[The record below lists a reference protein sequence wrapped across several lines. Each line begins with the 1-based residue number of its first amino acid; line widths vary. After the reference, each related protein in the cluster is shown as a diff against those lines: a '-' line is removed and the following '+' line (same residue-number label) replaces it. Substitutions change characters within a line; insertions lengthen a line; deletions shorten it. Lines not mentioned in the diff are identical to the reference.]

1 MVIKKSKIDQLFEE
15 KFHPYGLPMNKFMA
29 GLKEENF
36 NPFQTKAYN
45 FQDIYDNKK
54 TQYTTRT
61 QIEHLLLQN
70 IKLWDKNDSSILF
83 GNTKTKEEDE
93 DFTWLQ
99 SYKFNHKSST
109 TGPKSWFLFLKRL
122 AVEFNIDYN
131 QVALSQPFREAKYA
145 SPQLALSKKEETD
158 LRKYMN
164 LLHLAMEKTAPIPV
178 INSLI
183 KLGLDFTSPYTR
195 YFDLQTF
202 TDERFVKCLESTPLM
217 QSLVDKGYPE
227 RISVILLENLLK
239 KDTNVLFGE
248 YKTFDF
254 GGNINTAENFFTW
267 FKEQDIKTRNNYGQA
282 IYNIIKDKP
291 LMIPQHLNNEEA
303 TVQDFLGKYSSVVH
317 AIQEK
322 NIISKNLSKQSNK
335 LNNEKRRL

>member
-1 MVIKKSKIDQLFEE
+1 MAIKKSKIEQLFEE
-15 KFHPYGLPMNKFMA
+15 KFRPYGLPMNKFIT
-29 GLKEENF
+29 GLKEEGF
-36 NPFQTKAYN
+36 NPFQTNSYRV
-45 FQDIYDNKK
+45 DDLYDNKK
-54 TQYTTRT
+54 IQYTTRT

-70 IKLWDKNDSSILF
+70 IKLWGKNESNMFFTS
-83 GNTKTKEEDE
+83 TRTKEEEE
-93 DFTWLQ
+93 DSTWLQ
-99 SYKFNHKSST
+99 SYKFDHKSST

-122 AVEFNIDYN
+122 AKEFNIDYN
-131 QVALSQPFREAKYA
+131 NVRLSQPYREAKYA
-145 SPQLALSKKEETD
+145 TPQLALSKKEETD

-164 LLHLAMEKTAPIPV
+164 LLHIAMEKTDPIPV

-183 KLGLDFTSPYTR
+183 ELGLDFTSPYTR
-195 YFDLQTF
+195 YFDINTF
-202 TDERFVKCLESTPLM
+202 TDERVVKCLESTPFM
-217 QSLVDKGYPE
+217 QSLIDNGYPE

-254 GGNINTAENFFTW
+254 GGNINEVKSFFTW
-267 FKEQDIKTRNNYGQA
+267 FKEQDINTRNNYGQA

-291 LMIPQHLNNEEA
+291 LAIPQNLNNEET
-303 TVQDFLGKYSSVVH
+303 TVQEFLGTYSSVVH

>member
-1 MVIKKSKIDQLFEE
+1 MAIKKSKIEQLFEE
-15 KFHPYGLPMNKFMA
+15 KFRPYGLPMNKFMA

-36 NPFQTKAYN
+36 NPFQTKAYS

-70 IKLWDKNDSSILF
+70 IKLWDKNDVHMLF
-83 GNTKTKEEDE
+83 GSTKTKEEEE

-99 SYKFNHKSST
+99 SYKFDHKSST

-131 QVALSQPFREAKYA
+131 KVALSQPFREAKYA
-145 SPQLALSKKEETD
+145 SPQLALSKKEETNI
-158 LRKYMN
+158 RKYMN

-183 KLGLDFTSPYTR
+183 ELGLNFTSPYTR
-195 YFDLQTF
+195 YFDVKTF
-202 TDERFVKCLESTPLM
+202 TDERIEKCLESTPFM
-217 QSLVDKGYPE
+217 QSLVDKGYSE
-227 RISVILLENLLK
+227 RISVILLESLLK
-239 KDTNVLFGE
+239 KDFNVLFGE

-254 GGNINTAENFFTW
+254 GGNIDKAESFFTW
-267 FKEQDIKTRNNYGQA
+267 FKEQNIDTRNNYGKA

-291 LMIPQHLNNEEA
+291 LIIPQHLNNEET
-303 TVQDFLGKYSSVVH
+303 TVQEFLDKYSSVVH

>member
-1 MVIKKSKIDQLFEE
+1 MAIKKSKIEQLFEE
-15 KFHPYGLPMNKFMA
+15 NFRPYGLPMNKFMA

-36 NPFQTKAYN
+36 NPFQTKAYS

-70 IKLWDKNDSSILF
+70 INLWGRNESYMLF
-83 GNTKTKEEDE
+83 ESTKTKEEEE
-93 DFTWLQ
+93 DFAWLQ

-109 TGPKSWFLFLKRL
+109 TGSKSWFLFLKRL

-131 QVALSQPFREAKYA
+131 NVALSQPYREAKYA

-183 KLGLDFTSPYTR
+183 ELGLDFTSPYTR
-195 YFDLQTF
+195 YFDIQTF
-202 TDERFVKCLESTPLM
+202 TDERIVKCLESTPFM

-227 RISVILLENLLK
+227 RISVILLETLLK
-239 KDTNVLFGE
+239 KDPSVLFGE
-248 YKTFDF
+248 YKIFDF
-254 GGNINTAENFFTW
+254 GGNINEAESFFTW
-267 FKEQDIKTRNNYGQA
+267 FKEQDIGTRNNYGKA

-291 LMIPQHLNNEEA
+291 LVIPQHLNNEET
-303 TVQDFLGKYSSVVH
+303 TVQEFLGKYSSVVH